1 MGAVLD
7 ERLKPIIDQVQ
18 VNIPFGMFFDGYLEL
33 FESEGLN
40 PEICM
45 DAEALDRFTKADY
58 KKIAGIFKRNGR
70 RITFHGPFADMVP
83 GSQDPGFLEL
93 TRKRLEQT
101 IELIEI
107 FEPATIVCH
116 PGYDY
121 RRHSYY
127 REAWLATSL
136 ETWHDAGEKIGR
148 AGSRLM
154 LENVYETDPGQ
165 MQPFFDQLNGA
176 QVGFCFDV
184 GHHFAFGNVPMDAW
198 LKQLGPRLGQFHLHD
213 NSGADDEHRALGQ
226 GVIELEPL
234 FDYLHSRADDPPVLT
249 LEPHRVEDLVPS
261 LEYLRAHFR

>member
-1 MGAVLD
+1 MVLD
-7 ERLKPIIDQVQ
+7 KRLKPIIDKVQ

-58 KKIAGIFKRNGR
+58 QKIAGILKRNGR
-70 RITFHGPFADMVP
+70 TITFHGPFADMVP
-83 GSQDPGFLEL
+83 GSQDAGFLAL
-93 TRKRLEQT
+93 TRKRLAQT

-107 FEPATIVCH
+107 FEPLTIVCH
-116 PGYDY
+116 PGYDD

-127 REAWLATSL
+127 REAWLSTSI
-136 ETWHDAGEKIGR
+136 ETWQEAGEKISR

-165 MQPFFDQLNGA
+165 MQPLFDQLAGPDI
-176 QVGFCFDV
+176 GFCFDV
-184 GHHFAFGNVPMDAW
+184 GHHYAFGNVSLHEW
-198 LKQLGPRLGQFHLHD
+198 LTAMGPRLGQFHLHD

-226 GVIELEPL
+226 GDIEMAPL
-234 FDYLHSRADDPPVLT
+234 FDYLQARTENPPVLT
-249 LEPHRVEDLVPS
+249 LEPHRVEDLAPS
-261 LEYLRAHFR
+261 LEYLQDRLF